1 MLKQLAVLIFILA
14 VAGQALAGVC
24 TCLRSVGDPACCEKQ
39 GPGATAFST
48 SGCCGQNCL
57 KITNDTTIQNRAENT
72 SVVYSIADPD
82 SDHSGRRF
90 GPPPSTFTFAYTST
104 PLSFS
109 QLAYKPP
116 RELYLRN
123 HTFRI

>member
-1 MLKQLAVLIFILA
+1 LAVLIFILA

-24 TCLRSVGDPACCEKQ
+24 TCLRSVGDPTCCEKQ
-39 GPGATAFST
+39 GLGATAFST

-57 KITNDTTIQNRAENT
+57 KFTNDTNIQNRAENT

-82 SDHSGRRF
+82 PDHSGRRF
-90 GPPPSTFTFAYTST
+90 GQLPATFSSAYTSI
-104 PLSFS
+104 PLNFI
-109 QLAYKPP
+109 QPEYKTQ
-116 RELYLRN
+116 RGLYLRN